1 MEATPS
7 GPNSL
12 TQLSERLQGALGD
25 AFQLERELKPGG
37 MSRLFLA
44 TERSLNRRVVIKLLP
59 PDTTSEVSAARFK
72 QEIELAAQLQ
82 HPNILPILSAGSH
95 DDLIYYVMPFISGE
109 SLRHR
114 LTNEGR
120 TSIESA
126 RQIIR
131 EVADA
136 LAYAHGHGIVH
147 RDIKPENILLEEGH
161 AVLTDF
167 GVARAIGEARGDD
180 RLTATGMGVGTP
192 GYMAPE
198 QAAGERHVDA
208 RADVYALAVV
218 AYEMLAGGTPFQ
230 GDSPQAVLAAH
241 LTQDAPP
248 VKETRADTPAEFDAA
263 IAKALAK
270 RPDDRFQT
278 AAEFRD
284 AIAPVAASGA
294 HQPVKSRWAFAA
306 GAVAV
311 VLILGAL
318 ALWPRGTSFE
328 GDPRLSLIVFPFEN
342 RTGDPANDWLEEA
355 SMNLVGLGL
364 AHWEELRV
372 FDDERTASLMRR
384 NDVADAGDLDFD
396 AAQAMAREA
405 NVGTLVMGDI
415 RREGDSLAFE
425 AKIHDVTS
433 GDRLETE
440 IVRVAA
446 SADPRAAF
454 DSLTARILHV
464 SGAPL
469 GDRPGAIAQTT
480 ASLEA
485 YRDFIAGT
493 KAMHRLDWQRA
504 DSLLNRAI
512 ATDSTFAL
520 AYVQLMLVGGW
531 TGGSQSPA
539 LAAKAQALA
548 ADLPPRLRTMVEFHN
563 AYANDQY
570 ARARAI
576 VGRLIERD
584 SGDVEAWYQ
593 LGEAHLHHGSGWRGG
608 NVPLPHA
615 DSLGNEGKAL
625 RAFQRSLAID
635 STYTIAYFHTV
646 QVLGDCGNPSASF
659 VCLADSAMYGSADE
673 LARLLTQP
681 AIDSMRAE
689 AREEQITTAYGW
701 LAVVPND
708 EVRGRLIEVLV
719 AQERYDE
726 TANQAALLGGESAA
740 AQTKAYE
747 AMALLSQRRFREA
760 GELAHEAL
768 AEMPDSVEF
777 GRWVFGAVGAAIAS
791 GRIAE
796 GRDAG
801 AKLFNEFPGFPP
813 ELPLFGV
820 LVPKELLLEVF
831 AFGMVSSSPDS
842 GLIRRSADR
851 WADHLTETFGRD
863 TASINTIVRGIE
875 DGNAVPSPYLA
886 GYLGSRDTTVL
897 LPLLDVTG
905 PDDWPSGRAQLAL
918 ARGDSAGARTL
929 LAEYFPEATIE
940 SAADFIEMYAWAG
953 LLARLGDTQP
963 ALAAYQRLDS
973 ARFSFGPDSHQD
985 PLLLIQSWAERGA
998 LYQQLGQTDKAIEMY
1013 EKFIEAW
1020 QDGDQHVQPSVERAR
1035 RAVRVLRGEVEI
1047 GETEV
1052 GG

>member
-1 MEATPS
+1 M
-7 GPNSL
+7 
-12 TQLSERLQGALGD
+12 TQLSDRLQGALGD
-25 AFQLERELKPGG
+25 AFKLERELKPGG

-59 PDTTSEVSAARFK
+59 PDMTSEVSAARFK

-95 DDLIYYVMPFISGE
+95 NDLIYYVMPFISGE

-114 LTNEGR
+114 LINEGR

-136 LAYAHGHGIVH
+136 LAYAHGHGIGH

-218 AYEMLAGGTPFQ
+218 AYEMLAGAPPFE
-230 GDSPQAVLAAH
+230 GDTPQAVLAAH
-241 LTQDAPP
+241 LTQDPSP
-248 VKETRADTPAEFDAA
+248 VKDTRPDTPAEFDAA

-270 RPDDRFQT
+270 RPEDRFQT

-294 HQPVKSRWAFAA
+294 HSPVTSRRWAFAA
-306 GAVAV
+306 GAAV
-311 VLILGAL
+311 VVLLVGAL
-318 ALWPRGTSFE
+318 ALWPRGGGFE
-328 GDPRLSLIVFPFEN
+328 GDPRLSLVVFPFEN

-384 NDVADAGDLDFD
+384 NDIAGAGDLDFD
-396 AAQAMAREA
+396 AAQAMARVA
-405 NVGTLVMGDI
+405 KVGTLVMGDI

-433 GDRLETE
+433 GDRLETQ
-440 IVRVAA
+440 IVRVVA

-493 KAMHRLDWQRA
+493 EAIHRLDWQGA
-504 DSLLNRAI
+504 DSLFNRAI

-531 TGGSQSPA
+531 TGGGVSAA
-539 LAAKAQALA
+539 LAAKAQAHA
-548 ADLPPRLRTMVEFHN
+548 ADLPPRLRSLVAFHN
-563 AYANDQY
+563 AYANDQLG
-570 ARARAI
+570 RARDIA
-576 VGRLIERD
+576 VQLIERD
-584 SGDVEAWYQ
+584 STDVEAWYQ
-593 LGEAHLHHGSGWRGG
+593 LGEAHLHDGSGWPGG
-608 NVPLPHA
+608 FVPLPHE
-615 DSLGNEGKAL
+615 DSLGNVGRAL

-646 QVLGDCGNPSASF
+646 DVLGLCGTPSASF
-659 VCLADSAMYGSADE
+659 VCLADSAVYGSAEE
-673 LARLLTQP
+673 LAGMVGQVT
-681 AIDSMRAE
+681 IDSLRAV
-689 AREEQITTAYGW
+689 ALEEQVTTAYGW
-701 LAVVPND
+701 LAEVPND
-708 EVRGRLIEVLV
+708 EVRGRLIDVLLT
-719 AQERYDE
+719 QDRYDE
-726 TANQAALLGGESAA
+726 VANQAALLGGADVAAKAKAKAFEAA
-740 AQTKAYE
+740 ARVGQ
-747 AMALLSQRRFREA
+747 LRFREA
-760 GELAHEAL
+760 GTLAHEAL
-768 AEMPDSVEF
+768 VDLPDSVPF
-777 GRWVFGAVGAAIAS
+777 RPWIFYAAGGAIAG
-791 GRIAE
+791 GRVAE

-801 AKLFNEFPGFPP
+801 VKFFNEFPGFPQKV
-813 ELPLFGV
+813 PLYGV
-820 LVPKELLLEVF
+820 MVPKEVFVEYF
-831 AFGMVSSSPDS
+831 AFLMVSSTPDS
-842 GLIRRSADR
+842 SLIRRSADE
-851 WADHLTETFGRD
+851 WLDLLTGAFARD
-863 TASINTIVRGIE
+863 TASIGVILRGTSIGF
-875 DGNAVPSPYLA
+875 DSPYLA
-886 GYLGSRDTTVL
+886 AYLGSRDTTVL
-897 LPLLDVTG
+897 LPLLDATG

-918 ARGDSAGARTL
+918 ARGDTARARAL
-929 LAEYFPEATIE
+929 LDDHFADATIANVE
-940 SAADFIEMYAWAG
+940 EFVVMYAWAD
-953 LLARLGDTQP
+953 LLARLGDP
-963 ALAAYQRLDS
+963 GAGLAAYQRLDS
-973 ARFSFGPDSHQD
+973 ARLSLGLSNQTDVM
-985 PLLLIQSWAERGA
+985 LLIISWAERGA
-998 LYQQLGQTDKAIEMY
+998 LYQQLGRKDEAIEMY
-1013 EKFIEAW
+1013 EKLIDAW
-1020 QDGDQHVQPSVERAR
+1020 RDGDQHVQPSVERAR
-1035 RAVRVLRGEVEI
+1035 RAVRVLRGEVEV
-1047 GETEV
+1047 GEPEV
-1052 GG
+1052 GS